1 MGTADMTIELDHTI
15 VPSRDKEAAAKF
27 FAHIFGL
34 SYAGTV
40 SHFAPVQVNEK
51 LTLDFEEA
59 ADFEVHH
66 YAFKVSEAEFD
77 AIFGR
82 IKADGV
88 IFGSGPRSLENMQ
101 INRRN
106 GGRGVYFRDLD
117 GHIFELLTA

>member
-1 MGTADMTIELDHTI
+1 MTIELDHTI
-15 VPSRDKEAAAKF
+15 VPSRDKEAGARF

-34 SYAGTV
+34 GYDGTV
-40 SHFAPVQVNEK
+40 SHFAPVQVNEN
-51 LTLDFEEA
+51 LTLDFDEA
-59 ADFEVHH
+59 ADFAVHH

-77 AIFGR
+77 AILGR
-82 IKADGV
+82 LKADGV

-106 GGRGVYFRDLD
+106 GGRGVYYRDPD